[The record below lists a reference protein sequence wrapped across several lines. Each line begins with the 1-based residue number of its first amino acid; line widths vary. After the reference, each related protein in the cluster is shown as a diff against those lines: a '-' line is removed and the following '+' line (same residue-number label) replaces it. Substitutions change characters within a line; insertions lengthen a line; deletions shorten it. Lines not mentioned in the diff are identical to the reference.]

1 MTTPLKHAASR
12 RDECCYGIDI
22 DDDGALVV
30 ALRSSGHPGPAT
42 RYPAGVA
49 GVSALREHISSQP
62 ARPRIC
68 IRSCGAA
75 GVGLALGLAPLD
87 RAEVT
92 LVAPRTIEAS
102 GGAGRELAD
111 MGPEERAQRLA
122 RLAERLV

>member
-1 MTTPLKHAASR
+1 MKQATSR
-12 RDECCYGIDI
+12 REECCYGIDI
-22 DDDGALVV
+22 ADDGALVV
-30 ALRSSGHPGPAT
+30 ARRLSGHSDPAT
-42 RYPAGVA
+42 RFPGGAA

-68 IRSCGAA
+68 IGSCTAA

-102 GGAGRELAD
+102 GGAGRQFAD
-111 MGPEERAQRLA
+111 MDPEERAQRLA
-122 RLAERLV
+122 RLAERLI

>member
-1 MTTPLKHAASR
+1 MTAPVRFAAGR

-22 DDDGALVV
+22 ADDGALIV
-30 ALRSSGHPGPAT
+30 AQRLGGQAGPAT

-49 GVSALREHISSQP
+49 GVFALREHISSQP

-68 IRSCGAA
+68 IRSCGGT

-87 RAEVT
+87 RAEVI

-102 GGAGRELAD
+102 RGAGREVTD
-111 MGPEERAQRLA
+111 MDPEERAQRLA
-122 RLAERLV
+122 QLAERLV